1 MFRSSFIE
9 ACKKKKK
16 SSRGM
21 LPVVPY
27 LSPLAKFHPVP
38 SRPPLSQ
45 LKSLLLVFEIITVE
59 TCLDLLPLSSRINC
73 PFKKRRRYKPRKGE
87 KRIQFLFPFNPI
99 FSTSSHHRASGELIS
114 RVHKNLSRIRRDS
127 RSRSEFLLVEES
139 TNNPF

>member
-59 TCLDLLPLSSRINC
+59 TCLPLSSRINC